1 MAEQTI
7 AHGFNR
13 GSMNVDETR
22 LRTLPFRIQTPSTP
36 ERRLLHDEIIIS
48 ETGDKKSAINL
59 IRFCMFGA

>member
-13 GSMNVDETR
+13 GSKSGDETR
-22 LRTLPFRIQTPSTP
+22 WRTLHFRIQTPSTP
-36 ERRLLHDEIIIS
+36 ERRPMHDEIIIS